1 MTSIIVPSSSDATT
15 VLASAITVLVSIT
28 IIITV
33 TIVLMA
39 INIIIRKR
47 KSTIL
52 QHINDR
58 YHSIIIIHKLLLLLV
73 SVSINVHSNSQSE
86 KGQYYH
92 RDHVTI
98 ACMISL

>member
-15 VLASAITVLVSIT
+15 VLASAITVSIT
-28 IIITV
+28 IILITV
-33 TIVLMA
+33 TIILMA

-58 YHSIIIIHKLLLLLV
+58 YHSIIIIHKLLLLV

>member
-1 MTSIIVPSSSDATT
+1 MTSSIIVPSSSDATT
-15 VLASAITVLVSIT
+15 VSITVLVSIT
-28 IIITV
+28 IILITV

-58 YHSIIIIHKLLLLLV
+58 YHSIIITHKLLLLV

-92 RDHVTI
+92 TGHVTI
-98 ACMISL
+98 TCMISL